1 MYLLAVIKFVKN
13 LSMYTYLS
21 LYIKKI
27 KNKTE
32 LRLKKKILLPSYY
45 KKNKKNAID
54 NIMTEK

>member
-32 LRLKKKILLPSYY
+32 LRLKKKSYY
-45 KKNKKNAID
+45 QVIIKKN
-54 NIMTEK
+54 